1 MLVLFL
7 FFIIVVG
14 LFGYMIGTYV
24 KKKKKLVVWGKCI
37 CVFGLNLKL
46 RFFMS

>member
-14 LFGYMIGTYV
+14 LFGYMIGKYV
-24 KKKKKLVVWGKCI
+24 KNIYI
-37 CVFGLNLKL
+37 CVIKIFYELNVFSDFKLKFL
-46 RFFMS
+46 

>member
-14 LFGYMIGTYV
+14 LFGYMIGKYV
-24 KKKKKLVVWGKCI
+24 NKKKLVVWGKCI
-37 CVFGLNLKL
+37 CVLGLNLKL